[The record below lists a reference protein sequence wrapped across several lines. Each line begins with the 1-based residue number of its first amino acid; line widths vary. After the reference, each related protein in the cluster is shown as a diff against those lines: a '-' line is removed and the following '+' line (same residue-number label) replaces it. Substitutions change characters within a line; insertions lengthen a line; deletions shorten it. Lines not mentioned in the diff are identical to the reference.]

1 MEFLADF
8 KDDEE
13 DSEPEVQKKTALELK
28 DKEESVQPV
37 NKTNTAMQRKFVTNV
52 PKWASD
58 DESETESEEED
69 VVKVSQSTS
78 QQKNDKSADP
88 QERRKEGG
96 TSISL
101 PSIKDLLN
109 SVETN
114 SFSFTSSKPPNDDY
128 APENILASFK
138 THTYDEVE
146 VPEKKS
152 TPKLVSKPAMSFE
165 ELKAKTAAAT
175 ASSTASSGNNRKT
188 VRDKETAKERVKK
201 QRLTGQSGIGDDF
214 RSWRSEEE
222 MRNRQQFD

>member
-8 KDDEE
+8 KDED
-13 DSEPEVQKKTALELK
+13 DSEHEFQKEISLELK
-28 DKEESVQPV
+28 DKADPVQLAG
-37 NKTNTAMQRKFVTNV
+37 KAKTAMQKRFVTNV
-52 PKWASD
+52 PKWVSD
-58 DESETESEEED
+58 DESETENEED
-69 VVKVSQSTS
+69 IDKVSQSIS
-78 QQKNDKSADP
+78 QQKNEKSADRLEKRNEP
-88 QERRKEGG
+88 G

-101 PSIKDLLN
+101 PSVKDLLN

-128 APENILASFK
+128 APENILAAFK

-146 VPEKKS
+146 APEKKS

-165 ELKAKTAAAT
+165 ELKAKTAAA
-175 ASSTASSGNNRKT
+175 ASSTASSGSNRKT
-188 VRDKETAKERVKK
+188 ARDKETAKERVKK

-222 MRNRQQFD
+222 MRNRQQFH